1 MGPVRV
7 LVADDD
13 PNIRD
18 GLLAILETQP
28 DILPVGEAGDGIE
41 AVKMARDLRPEVVL
55 MDVGMP
61 RLDGLEATR
70 EIKRQ
75 FPSTRVV
82 VLTVYPTYLT
92 EALAAGADRYL
103 LKDSAPTVIL
113 DTIRGENRRP

>member
-55 MDVGMP
+55 IDVGMP